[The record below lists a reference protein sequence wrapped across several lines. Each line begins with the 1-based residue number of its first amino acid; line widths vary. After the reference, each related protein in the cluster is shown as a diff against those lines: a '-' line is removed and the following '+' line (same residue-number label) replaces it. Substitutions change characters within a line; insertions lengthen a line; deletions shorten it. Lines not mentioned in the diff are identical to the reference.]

1 MKGLFAR
8 IASIV
13 AVSLLAACN
22 NGSSAPAPQDVAV
35 VPGDGRVAVSWTML
49 PGVDYWLFY
58 APASSIS
65 TDNWASLP
73 GSHVFLPAASPQV
86 ITGLF
91 NGATYSFTV
100 NGRYNPGP
108 GGPGSPSV
116 SAVPRIAGAG
126 WTVGT
131 ALVGATTIDLRGVA
145 HGAVFVAVGTGGAIF
160 SSPDGVAWTPQN
172 SNVTTP
178 LNAVIYGGSY
188 VVVGAGGVILRSS
201 DAVTW
206 TSPTNL
212 KTGDL
217 FAVTTPG
224 TVYVAVGANGT
235 IIASSDGGATWN
247 PANSSGVI
255 TTQHL
260 YALTYGNGSY
270 VAVGA
275 GGILL
280 TSTDASNWT
289 VVNSNTSSTLR
300 GVAYGT
306 ALTSVSGILTATPAF
321 VAVGDGGALVT
332 SIDGG
337 VTWTLQSPMGGTT
350 VNVNAVTYGH
360 QFIAVGDLGNIFTS
374 LDGVTW
380 QAAMSVTPATT
391 NNLYAVARN
400 PADPYGYSA
409 VGAAGVNLSA
419 F

>member
-8 IASIV
+8 IAAIV

-22 NGSSAPAPQDVAV
+22 NGSSAPAPPDVAV
-35 VPGDGRVAVSWTML
+35 VPGDGRVAASWTML
-49 PGVDYWLFY
+49 PGVEYWLFY

-65 TDNWASLP
+65 ADNWASLP
-73 GSHVFLPAASPQV
+73 GSHVILSAASPQV
-86 ITGLF
+86 ISGLTD
-91 NGATYSFTV
+91 GATYSFTI
-100 NGRYNPGP
+100 NGRYKPGP
-108 GGPGSPSV
+108 GGPGSPVV
-116 SAVPRIAGAG
+116 SAVPRIAGAV

-131 ALVGATTIDLRGVA
+131 ALVGASTIDLRGVA
-145 HGAVFVAVGTGGAIF
+145 HGAAFVAVGTGGAIF
-160 SSPDGVAWTPQN
+160 SSPDEVTWTPQI

-188 VVVGAGGVILRSS
+188 VAVGAGGVILRSS

-206 TSPTNL
+206 TPPQTNPS
-212 KTGDL
+212 TSDL

-247 PANSSGVI
+247 PAISFGI
-255 TTQHL
+255 TPNDL
-260 YALTYGNGSY
+260 YAVTYGNGRY

-275 GGILL
+275 GGTLL
-280 TSTDASNWT
+280 TSPDASTWT

-300 GVAYGT
+300 GVAYGV
-306 ALTSVSGILTATPAF
+306 ALTTVSGILTATPAF

-332 SIDGG
+332 STDGG

-360 QFIAVGDLGNIFTS
+360 QFIAVGDVGNIFTS
-374 LDGVTW
+374 VDGVTW
-380 QAAMSVTPATT
+380 QAATSVTPA
-391 NNLYAVARN
+391 NLHGVAFN
-400 PADPYGYSA
+400 LADPFGYSA